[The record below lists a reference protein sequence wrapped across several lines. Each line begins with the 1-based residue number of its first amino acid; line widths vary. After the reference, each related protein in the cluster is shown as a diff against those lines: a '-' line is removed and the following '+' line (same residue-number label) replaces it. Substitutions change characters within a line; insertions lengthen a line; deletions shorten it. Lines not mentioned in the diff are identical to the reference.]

1 MATIVALTTNDN
13 PYDPFDNFEKWFMY
27 DNDHGYNSCAY
38 LARVA
43 RTSDALTPRENT
55 QALEEAIDDIVRLD
69 VMNNYKKVKKE
80 VSDEESEEYYT
91 EAAN

>member
-13 PYDPFDNFEKWFMY
+13 PYCPFDEFEKWFMF
-27 DNDHGYNSCAY
+27 DNDHGYNSCSY

-43 RTSDALTPRENT
+43 RTSDALSPKENSD
-55 QALEEAIDDIVRLD
+55 ALEEAIDEIIKLD
-69 VMNNYKKVKKE
+69 FRGIYKKVKKE
-80 VSDEESEEYYT
+80 VPSSEQEEYYI

>member
-1 MATIVALTTNDN
+1 MATIVALTTIDN

-27 DNDHGYNSCAY
+27 DNDHGYNSCGY

-43 RTSDALTPRENT
+43 RTSDALTPQENT
-55 QALEEAIDDIVRLD
+55 KILEEAIDDIVRLD
-69 VMNNYKKVKKE
+69 FMNNYKKVKKE
-80 VSDEESEEYYT
+80 VSEKELEEYYA

>member
-1 MATIVALTTNDN
+1 MATIVALTTIDN

-27 DNDHGYNSCAY
+27 DNDHGYNSCGY

-43 RTSDALTPRENT
+43 RTSDALTPQENT
-55 QALEEAIDDIVRLD
+55 KILEEAIDDIVRLD
-69 VMNNYKKVKKE
+69 FMNNYKKVKKE
-80 VSDEESEEYYT
+80 VSEKELEEYYT